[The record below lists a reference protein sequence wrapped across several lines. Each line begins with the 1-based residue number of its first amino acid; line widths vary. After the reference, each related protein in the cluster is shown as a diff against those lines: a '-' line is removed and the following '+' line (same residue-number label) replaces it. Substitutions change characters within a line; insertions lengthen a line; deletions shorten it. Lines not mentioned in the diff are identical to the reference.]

1 QEKTQDQYHLSLNL
15 ESFLEN
21 SSNSLVHF
29 LIFDFQNHLNH
40 FESSFKNNNQ
50 QFLDKQFSYFS
61 HLLMS
66 NYLIKSF
73 CSFAFRM
80 IEYLIR
86 SFFFYNYSIFQK
98 ANLIRNFFRKFISC
112 VTSNIVVLLWA
123 MD

>member
-29 LIFDFQNHLNH
+29 LILDFQNHLNN
-40 FESSFKNNNQ
+40 FESSFQNKNQ

-61 HLLMS
+61 HLLTS
-66 NYLIKSF
+66 NYLNKSF
-73 CSFAFRM
+73 CSFAFRL

-86 SFFFYNYSIFQK
+86 SYFFYNYSILQN
-98 ANLIRNFFRKFISC
+98 ANLIRNFFSKFHFMR
-112 VTSNIVVLLWA
+112 NYQH
-123 MD
+123 